1 MFEKWVTAQSNE
13 IPMVLLSCFITY
25 SVIIAYTRI
34 TGLRSFSKMSAGDF
48 AMTLAVGSIFAST
61 ISSSNPTLVISLT
74 ALATLFIGQWLLAL
88 LRQKFH
94 WFSRLIDNEPLLLM
108 HGGTMV
114 EENLRRA
121 NVTRTDVYGKLR
133 EANALNYE
141 QVMAVVFE
149 TTGDISVLHSED
161 PDARLEAEF
170 FENVVGAELLNQS
183 DKVNVSTQE
192 RTAAT
197 S

>member
-1 MFEKWVTAQSNE
+1 MFEKWVTSQWTE

-25 SVIIAYTRI
+25 TVIIAYTRF

-61 ISSSNPTLVISLT
+61 ISSANPTLVISLT
-74 ALATLFIGQWLLAL
+74 AMATLFVGQWLLAIS
-88 LRQKFH
+88 RKNFH
-94 WFSRLIDNEPLLLM
+94 WFSRLIDNQPLLLM

-114 EENLRRA
+114 EENLRKA

-133 EANALNYE
+133 AANALNYE
-141 QVMAVVFE
+141 HVLAVVFE

-161 PDARLEAEF
+161 PDVKLEAEF
-170 FENVVGAELLNQS
+170 FENVVGAELLYHS
-183 DKVNVSTQE
+183 DNVNVNTRE
-192 RTAAT
+192 RAAAT